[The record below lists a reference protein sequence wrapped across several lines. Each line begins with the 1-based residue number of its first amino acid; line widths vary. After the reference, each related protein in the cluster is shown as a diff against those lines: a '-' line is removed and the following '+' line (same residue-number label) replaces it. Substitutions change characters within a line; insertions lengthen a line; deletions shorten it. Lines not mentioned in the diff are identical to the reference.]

1 MTDTQKLKLVK
12 AVIGDFF
19 EYGGPEDISTNA
31 ATVLS
36 TVDTIIC
43 FEEEGEN
50 V

>member
-1 MTDTQKLKLVK
+1 MTDTQKLKLIK

-19 EYGGPEDISTNA
+19 EFGDPEDISTNA

-36 TVDTIIC
+36 MVDTIIC
-43 FEEEGEN
+43 FKEEDEN